1 MQQPTSIDAY
11 ICAFPYDVYDILEKM
26 RQTIKKTAPESKEA
40 IAYGIP
46 TFKLNGNL
54 VHFGGYKNHIGF
66 YPGSEA
72 IEEFKNE
79 LENYECSK
87 GTIKFPLNKPIPYDL
102 VTKITKYR
110 VQKNLEKNNYQ
121 EK

>member
-1 MQQPTSIDAY
+1 MQQVSTIDAY
-11 ICAFPYDVYDILEKM
+11 NCAFPHDVYDILEKM
-26 RQTIKKTAPESKEA
+26 RQTIKKAAPESKEA

-72 IEEFKNE
+72 IEVFGKE
-79 LENYECSK
+79 LTQYECSK

-102 VTKITKYR
+102 VTKITMYR
-110 VQKNLEKNNYQ
+110 VKKNAQKKV
-121 EK
+121 

>member
-11 ICAFPYDVYDILEKM
+11 ICAFPHDVYDILEKM
-26 RQTIKKTAPESKEA
+26 RQTIKKAAPEATEA
-40 IAYGIP
+40 IAYGVP

-54 VHFGGYKNHIGF
+54 VHFGAYKNHVSF

-72 IEEFKNE
+72 IEVFAHQ
-79 LENYECSK
+79 LSNYECSK
-87 GTIKFPLNKPIPYDL
+87 GTIKFPLGQPIPYEL
-102 VTKITKYR
+102 ISEITRYR
-110 VQKNLEKNNYQ
+110 VRKNLE